1 MSLLKEPAA
10 EEGQYVTKIHID
22 EKMERRG
29 KVVWGEGCNVR
40 RMGSG
45 FCRSFRRSLDN
56 RSRERPKTL
65 IRKLLAIFHDASEIV
80 MAIFYCLVFS
90 IYLFARIHTRDEL
103 SSSK

>member
-45 FCRSFRRSLDN
+45 FAAVSSGL
-56 RSRERPKTL
+56 
-65 IRKLLAIFHDASEIV
+65 
-80 MAIFYCLVFS
+80 S
-90 IYLFARIHTRDEL
+90 IIEVE
-103 SSSK
+103 SGSKH